1 MIERAAS
8 AVTLRPATPATAER
22 IAALL
27 TDEGYP
33 AGATDIAAHLQ
44 AFSAG
49 GGRMWWSREV
59 LVVS

>member
-33 AGATDIAAHLQ
+33 PGQPILPRTSRRSPLGGVAC
-44 AFSAG
+44 
-49 GGRMWWSREV
+49 GGRARSF
-59 LVVS
+59 